1 MTILTKSTLYPV
13 VQSLID
19 EFLNPQMF
27 NRSSGTGMS
36 VPAVNISNTKTGFRL
51 ELAAPGFDKEDFKI
65 ETQDDLLIISAEKES
80 AKEEDEDQYTRREFS
95 MSSFKRT
102 FNLPGDIL
110 YEEVKASY
118 KDGLLVLE
126 LKSSGKKLQQKRQIA
141 IQ

>member
-13 VQSLID
+13 VQSLMD

-27 NRSSGTGMS
+27 NRSSGAGMS

-110 YEEVKASY
+110 QEEVKASY

>member
-1 MTILTKSTLYPV
+1 MTTLTKSTLYPV
-13 VQSLID
+13 VQSLMD
-19 EFLNPQMF
+19 ELLNPHMF
-27 NRSSGTGMS
+27 TGALGAGMS

-51 ELAAPGFDKEDFKI
+51 ELAAPGFDKKDFKI

-80 AKEEDEDQYTRREFS
+80 EKVEDEDKYTRKEFS

-110 YEEVKASY
+110 LEGVKASY

-126 LKSSGKKLQQKRQIA
+126 LRSSGKKLQHKRQIA
-141 IQ
+141 IE